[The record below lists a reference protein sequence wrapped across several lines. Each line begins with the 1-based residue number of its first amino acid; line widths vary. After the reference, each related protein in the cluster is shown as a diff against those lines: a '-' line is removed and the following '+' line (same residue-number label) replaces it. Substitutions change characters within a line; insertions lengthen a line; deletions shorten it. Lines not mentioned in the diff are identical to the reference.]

1 MTMTIR
7 LKLICSLNERGDLE
21 MTIHAEEDRVKQCPI
36 RCVIAESTTGAALEF
51 AVCFVGSTTEPM
63 TVVPAETLQ
72 NVKPSAGLYFR
83 VGIVD
88 HIYSYRGRW

>member
-1 MTMTIR
+1 
-7 LKLICSLNERGDLE
+7 
-21 MTIHAEEDRVKQCPI
+21 MTIHAQMENVKQCPI
-36 RCVIAESTTGAALEF
+36 RCVIGESTMGAALEC
-51 AVCFVGSTTEPM
+51 AVRFVGSTTEPM

-88 HIYSYRGRW
+88 HIYKRRW